1 MTQGT
6 PEPAEGPVAGV
17 AVGSPGG
24 VDRPRGLRHDR
35 PVPGTS
41 TRRASVR
48 GPISTHQRLLAAAS
62 LFAERGY
69 GGTLEAGGP
78 VEQRLFGHRQAS
90 VAFARGHADLL
101 ALIRLA
107 ATQIG
112 GELGARVEGEV
123 VAHKR
128 LHRQRLER
136 VFAEAVAGGEVVPG
150 EAAELAYL

>member
-1 MTQGT
+1 
-6 PEPAEGPVAGV
+6 
-17 AVGSPGG
+17 
-24 VDRPRGLRHDR
+24 
-35 PVPGTS
+35 
-41 TRRASVR
+41 
-48 GPISTHQRLLAAAS
+48 
-62 LFAERGY
+62 
-69 GGTLEAGGP
+69 
-78 VEQRLFGHRQAS
+78 

-150 EAAELAYL
+150 EAAELAYLYRAFSKEILSGFLDCNGGERPTDERLRRVWRLFWEGLGGGRDGA